1 MPEMKTQTP
10 AKSTPSVSQVS
21 QMMPESD
28 TKELEEKVI
37 QISRVSK
44 KTKGGNKMG
53 FSILMV
59 VGDRRGRVGLGLGK
73 SNDVMSAIRKGVK
86 KAKKKMIT
94 VPLDGTTIPFSI
106 NVKLGSGRVLLKPAP
121 KGSGVIA
128 GGPVRA
134 VVEAAG
140 IRDISS
146 KILGSGNQ
154 SVSVYATFEALRRIQ
169 QIVAIKG
176 LKLKSIV
183 DVEREEEKKLK
194 ELQEKAAATKGQKPE
209 VKKENAGEA
218 AKNQPKKK
226 FGNQPKKK

>member
-1 MPEMKTQTP
+1 MMQPTAEAPQKKIQSVNQVQLPDPE
-10 AKSTPSVSQVS
+10 AK
-21 QMMPESD
+21 EF
-28 TKELEEKVI
+28 EEKVI

-59 VGDRRGRVGLGLGK
+59 VGDRKGRVGVALGK

-106 NVKLGSGRVLLKPAP
+106 TVKRGAGVVLLKPAP

-128 GGPVRA
+128 GGAVRA

-146 KILGSGNQ
+146 KILGSDNQ
-154 SVSVYATFEALRRIQ
+154 SASVYATFEALTQIQ
-169 QIVAIKG
+169 KIVALKG
-176 LKLKSIV
+176 IKLKSIV
-183 DVEREEEKKLK
+183 DVEREEAKKMK
-194 ELQEKAAATKGQKPE
+194 ELQEKAAHHGEHKADAA
-209 VKKENAGEA
+209 KEAPKAKTEA
-218 AKNQPKKK
+218 AKPAAKKPVAK
-226 FGNQPKKK
+226 AKK